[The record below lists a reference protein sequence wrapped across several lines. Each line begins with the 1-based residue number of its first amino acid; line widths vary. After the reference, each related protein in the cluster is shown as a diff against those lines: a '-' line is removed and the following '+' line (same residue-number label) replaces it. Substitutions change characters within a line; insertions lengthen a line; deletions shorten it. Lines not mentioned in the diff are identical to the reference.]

1 MSSAVASRFV
11 WGTASASYQVEG
23 GWQADGKGLSNW
35 DVYTNRD
42 RITVPATG
50 KQETGNVACNTYDRD
65 QYLRDIALM
74 RELGA
79 NAYRFSLS
87 WARILPEGTGRV
99 NQPGLAYY
107 SRLVDDL
114 IAAGIEPMV
123 TLFHWDLPQALQEK
137 GAWGN
142 RESVQWFRAY
152 AATVVRALG
161 DRVDKFITL
170 NEPFIDL
177 FLMEP
182 AAENIRAGRSPNAT
196 SAQYGKQATAM
207 HHWLLANALVTED
220 FHKSGH
226 RGMIG
231 CALPLVPM
239 EPLNPDSGADRAAA
253 TLADGI
259 VNRWWLDA
267 AFKGTYPA
275 DVIAALQKHNPAF
288 VVPDEDMSVIRA
300 NPSDFLG
307 VNFYSQAYAHF
318 DEAAPLGC
326 GWMDTNPDKV
336 KAFNGPV
343 RPDELYKLLLRIKTD
358 YGNPP
363 VFITENGAGFGDF
376 DEIMEGSMVKDPL
389 RTDYIRRHIA
399 AALKARA
406 DGADLRGYFCW
417 SLLDNFEWMQGYE
430 RRFGIV
436 HVDFATQKRTPKQS
450 YLAYREIIA
459 ENASG

>member
-1 MSSAVASRFV
+1 MARAATTFL
-11 WGTASASYQVEG
+11 WGTASAAYQVEG

-35 DVYTNRD
+35 DVYTNRY
-42 RITVPATG
+42 RITVPAIG
-50 KQETGNVACNTYDRD
+50 KQETGNVACNTYSRE
-65 QYLRDIALM
+65 QYLRDISLM

-79 NAYRFSLS
+79 NAYRFSIS
-87 WARILPEGTGRV
+87 WSRILPEGSGRV
-99 NQPGLAYY
+99 NQAGLAYY

-114 IAAGIEPMV
+114 DAAGIEPMV
-123 TLFHWDLPQALQEK
+123 TLFHWDLPQVLQEQ

-142 RESVQWFRAY
+142 RQSVEWYRDY
-152 AATVVRALG
+152 ASIVIRALG
-161 DRVDKFITL
+161 DRVDKFITF

-177 FLMEP
+177 FLIEP
-182 AAENIRAGRSPNAT
+182 SAENICAGRSPNAT
-196 SAQYGKQATAM
+196 SAQYGAQATAM
-207 HHWLLANALVTED
+207 HHWILANALVTHD
-220 FHKSGH
+220 FHASGH

-239 EPLNPDSGADRAAA
+239 KPVNPDSEADRTAAM
-253 TLADGI
+253 LADGL

-267 AFKGTYPA
+267 AFKGSYPA
-275 DVIAALQKHNPAF
+275 DLIPVLQKYNPAF
-288 VVPDEDMSVIRA
+288 SVPEEDMAVIRA

-307 VNFYSQAYAHF
+307 VNYYAQAYARQ
-318 DEAAPLGC
+318 DELSPLGV
-326 GWMDTNPDKV
+326 GWMNTNPDEV
-336 KAFNGPV
+336 KMFNGPV
-343 RPDELYKLLLRIKTD
+343 RPDELYHLLLRIKRD

-376 DEIMEGSMVKDPL
+376 DEVMDGDTVKDPL

-399 AALKARA
+399 AALRARA

-436 HVDFATQKRTPKQS
+436 HVDFETQKRTPKQS
-450 YLAYREIIA
+450 FHAYREIVA
-459 ENASG
+459 GNTG